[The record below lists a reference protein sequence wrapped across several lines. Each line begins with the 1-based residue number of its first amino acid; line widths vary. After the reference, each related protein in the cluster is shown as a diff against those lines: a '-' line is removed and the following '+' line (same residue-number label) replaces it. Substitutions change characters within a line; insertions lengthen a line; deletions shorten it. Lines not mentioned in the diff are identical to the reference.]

1 MDLPPDLR
9 KKVDVR
15 LNQTDRFHDIRVA
28 HLIHFPHQ
36 ILVASRL
43 EVDSDLSA
51 RLLHVDVRRAVLSR
65 WISDVKLKA
74 VFLEGFGHAGTLTQR
89 MGLVKSNSAET
100 MGEALCFPI
109 QRGAFHLREAR
120 SA

>member
-15 LNQTDRFHDIRVA
+15 LNQTDRLHNIRVT

-36 ILVASRL
+36 IVVAGRL

-51 RLLHVDVRRAVLSR
+51 RLLHVDVRRPVLSR
-65 WISDVKLKA
+65 WISNVELKA
-74 VFLEGFGHAGTLTQR
+74 VFLEGFGHTGKLTQR
-89 MGLVKSNSAET
+89 LGSIN
-100 MGEALCFPI
+100 
-109 QRGAFHLREAR
+109 
-120 SA
+120 